1 MSISRVKELFYL
13 ATNAKMVVGGEPKQQ
28 IRMLREALAISKDLN
43 DELWPY
49 VPAYRLAHLLFRE
62 AKSEAD
68 FNEIIDLL
76 KHAEKSASSY
86 ISVNSLMLKFI
97 AFHRQKMLG
106 VGDMTDA
113 LQECLENILG
123 RIQNLQR
130 YGITTNDWNRPMQG
144 DYFNILEYL
153 LYATGVD
160 YDRLVG
166 VGYDDRNTLFPGRN
180 NDVWRIVSLKN
191 ENLENEIDDFH
202 YNYETGFLEL
212 QRLVKEEKPHCYF
225 VFGDPRETYLINSS
239 EQKDESYPRTQLL
252 LRLLV
257 HSPHGED
264 VSQFSKLWGH
274 DGKPAAKDARRDLD
288 KFIGGMLFQPNL
300 RRWAIRSE
308 CKIFGLVNIDKL
320 AEARRDI
327 IVR

>member
-76 KHAEKSASSY
+76 EHAEKSASSY

-106 VGDMTDA
+106 VDDMTDA

-257 HSPHGED
+257 HSPHGEA
-264 VSQFSKLWGH
+264 VSQFSKIWGH

>member
-28 IRMLREALAISKDLN
+28 IGMLREALAISKDFN

-76 KHAEKSASSY
+76 EHAEKSASSY
-86 ISVNSLMLKFI
+86 ISVNSLMLKFV

-130 YGITTNDWNRPMQG
+130 YCITTNDWNRPMQG

-153 LYATGVD
+153 LYATGVG
-160 YDRLVG
+160 YDRLIG
-166 VGYDDRNTLFPGRN
+166 FGYDDRNTLFPGRN
-180 NDVWRIVSLKN
+180 NDVWRIVSLKS

-212 QRLVKEEKPHCYF
+212 QRLIKTEKPNCYF
-225 VFGDPRETYLINSS
+225 VFGNARETHLINSS
-239 EQKDESYPRTQLL
+239 EQKDENYRRVQLL

-257 HSPHGED
+257 HSPVGEE
-264 VSQFSKLWGH
+264 VSKFSKIWGEN
-274 DGKPAAKDARRDLD
+274 GKAAAKDARRDLD
-288 KFIGGMLFQPNL
+288 NFIGGMLFQPNL
-300 RRWAIRSE
+300 RRWAVKSE
-308 CKIFGLVNIDKL
+308 CKIYGLVNIDKL

-327 IVR
+327 ILR

>member
-13 ATNAKMVVGGEPKQQ
+13 ATNAKMVVGGNPQEQME
-28 IRMLREALAISKDLN
+28 MLRDALALSRDFT

-76 KHAEKSASSY
+76 EHSEKSASSY

-106 VGDMTDA
+106 VSDMTDA

-153 LYATGVD
+153 LY
-160 YDRLVG
+160 
-166 VGYDDRNTLFPGRN
+166 
-180 NDVWRIVSLKN
+180 
-191 ENLENEIDDFH
+191 
-202 YNYETGFLEL
+202 
-212 QRLVKEEKPHCYF
+212 EK
-225 VFGDPRETYLINSS
+225 L
-239 EQKDESYPRTQLL
+239 
-252 LRLLV
+252 
-257 HSPHGED
+257 
-264 VSQFSKLWGH
+264 
-274 DGKPAAKDARRDLD
+274 
-288 KFIGGMLFQPNL
+288 
-300 RRWAIRSE
+300 
-308 CKIFGLVNIDKL
+308 
-320 AEARRDI
+320 
-327 IVR
+327 